1 MDRHSGTVVEHST
14 IDPEIKGS
22 KPAATLHKKKMER
35 EKMINL
41 DLLLGVATGTACFKN
56 VLTIV

>member
-1 MDRHSGTVVEHST
+1 VVEHST

-22 KPAATLHKKKMER
+22 KPATTLYKKKMER

-41 DLLLGVATGTACFKN
+41 DSFIGGCNWNSML
-56 VLTIV
+56 